1 MPKGLDTSRSL
12 NRRPPSRD
20 LVEAASRARAHGGR
34 VLADKRTGEMHIV
47 SPAGSKWGSY
57 DQTVNHLRG
66 GDLRRVNGDDDIV
79 DITDTFDGDR

>member
-1 MPKGLDTSRSL
+1 
-12 NRRPPSRD
+12 
-20 LVEAASRARAHGGR
+20 
-34 VLADKRTGEMHIV
+34 MHIV